1 MHHSNILKPYLSNAC
16 AACIGHRWPRVSPC
30 MHRTASRRHLRGP
43 APFIA
48 RRVSMRVCPCAAA
61 VRHDADVGQNC
72 AIVHATRRKSTTVP
86 SEPVSLG
93 ARAASCPVSDGRAT
107 PARPCVPAPG
117 PPACSS
123 YAQFAQP
130 GPRGEHQTCYAMSR
144 VVHADTIA
152 CVTCDVRPREK
163 TSELGP
169 HPRRF
174 NPA

>member
-1 MHHSNILKPYLSNAC
+1 MHARHASAIAGRAC
-16 AACIGHRWPRVSPC
+16 RCTAPHHAAISADPRRSLLAVLAC
-30 MHRTASRRHLRGP
+30 VCARAQQLCAMMQMWDRTARSYTRLGEIPLQYHPSRSH
-43 APFIA
+43 
-48 RRVSMRVCPCAAA
+48 S
-61 VRHDADVGQNC
+61 
-72 AIVHATRRKSTTVP
+72 
-86 SEPVSLG
+86 
-93 ARAASCPVSDGRAT
+93 GRA
-107 PARPCVPAPG
+107 RPHALSAMAGPPLPAPG